1 MWFYYSICWVLLKM
15 LNCVV
20 DREVSVGEGSV
31 IWIMMLVLSVLLVFA
46 A

>member
-1 MWFYYSICWVLLKM
+1 MWFYNSICWVLLKM
-15 LNCVV
+15 LNFVV
-20 DREVSVGEGSV
+20 DREVSVGEGPV

>member
-1 MWFYYSICWVLLKM
+1 MWFYNSICWVLLEM

-20 DREVSVGEGSV
+20 DREVSVGEGPV